1 MRVFILSQQAI
12 QMIEGVYES
21 IQPIVSKI
29 ILVILYLITMINFLR
44 KMFYRK
50 DETETFE
57 DIFEEANAVNYIRHV
72 PLEKTASGITIKEMQ
87 I

>member
-1 MRVFILSQQAI
+1 
-12 QMIEGVYES
+12 MIEGVYES

-29 ILVILYLITMINFLR
+29 ILVILYLITIVNFLR

-57 DIFEEANAVNYIRHV
+57 DIFEEANAENYIRHV
-72 PLEKTASGITIKEMQ
+72 PLEATGSGITIKEMH